1 MRLVPAVPARF
12 SRPLIAVL
20 SVALLALTAGPSASH
35 SAAPQ
40 RVASVIV
47 REAPGAGTRPER
59 LVRQLGGT
67 VRRQIGIINGF
78 AADVPSVGLTRL
90 ERARGVHSVT
100 INRRVRL
107 LNNLDGWDQK
117 SDLGSLH
124 YVAQEVTGAGEYWND
139 GFTGRGVDVA
149 LIDSGVVEVDGLR
162 TPGKVIHGPDLSFEA
177 QHDNVRYL
185 DTYGHGTHMA
195 GIIAGRDDA
204 VPETVQKGEEN
215 FVGMAPDARI
225 VSIKVADSHGFT
237 DVSQVIAAIDWVVQH
252 RRDNGL
258 NIRVLNL
265 SFGTDGEQDYRIDPL
280 AYAVEVAWRKGIVV
294 VVAAGN
300 GGYGSDKLNNPAY
313 DPFVIAVGGAD
324 GMGTYDWKDD
334 VVQPWSS
341 SGDGERNPDLV
352 APGKSIASL
361 RVPGS
366 YLDLEHP
373 QARVGDTPRF
383 FRGSGTSQAAAVVSG
398 AAALVIQ
405 QRPNITPDRL
415 KKLLTRTAARLLFA
429 DEQAQGAGM
438 LDLKTARDRL
448 TPTARESFQRW
459 QPSTGTGSL
468 ELARG
473 SAHLESDGVVL
484 EGEQDIF
491 GAPFDSATWA
501 SASLAGTSW
510 NGGEWN
516 GSAWTG
522 DGWSGMSWNGLS
534 WNGLSWNGMSWN
546 GMSWN
551 GMSWNGMSWNGLSW
565 NGMSWNGMSWNG
577 MSWNGLAW
585 SSADWG
591 G

>member
-12 SRPLIAVL
+12 SRPLIAVF
-20 SVALLALTAGPSASH
+20 SAALLAVTAGPSAASLDRTAGT
-35 SAAPQ
+35 SDP
-40 RVASVIV
+40 VVSVIV
-47 REAPGAGTRPER
+47 REAPGAGIGPER

-67 VRRQIGIINGF
+67 VERQIGIINGF
-78 AADVPSVGLTRL
+78 SAEVPSAGVARL
-90 ERARGVHSVT
+90 EAARGVHSVT
-100 INRRVRL
+100 VNRKVRL
-107 LNNLDGWDQK
+107 LNDLDGWYQQG
-117 SDLGSLH
+117 DLGSLH
-124 YVAQEVTGAGEYWND
+124 YVAQEVTGAGEYWN
-139 GFTGRGVDVA
+139 TGLTGKGIDVA

-162 TPGKVIHGPDLSFEA
+162 TAGKVVHGPDLSFEA
-177 QHDNVRYL
+177 QSENLRYL
-185 DTYGHGTHMA
+185 DTYGHGTHLA

-204 VPETVQKGEEN
+204 VPTTAQKGEEN

-225 VSIKVADSHGFT
+225 VSVKVADSHGFT

-265 SFGTDGEQDYRIDPL
+265 SFGTDGEQDYRVDPL
-280 AYAVEVAWRKGIVV
+280 AYAVEVAWRNGIVV

-300 GGYGSDKLNNPAY
+300 GGYGSEKLNNPAY

-341 SGDGERNPDLV
+341 SGDGQRNPDLV

-366 YLDLEHP
+366 YLDVAHP
-373 QARVGDTPRF
+373 EGRVGETPRF

-405 QRPNITPDRL
+405 QRPNITPDRV
-415 KKLLTRTAARLLFA
+415 KKLLTRTASRLLHA
-429 DEQAQGAGM
+429 DAQAQGAGM
-438 LDLKTARDRL
+438 LDLKTARDWV
-448 TPTARESFQRW
+448 TPTVRESVQRKE
-459 QPSTGTGSL
+459 PSTGTGSL

-491 GAPFDSATWA
+491 GAPFDSTTW
-501 SASLAGTSW
+501 SALSLAGTSW
-510 NGGEWN
+510 VDGEWN
-516 GSAWTG
+516 GNTWSGASWSG
-522 DGWSGMSWNGLS
+522 AGWSGASWSGAS
-534 WNGLSWNGMSWN
+534 WSGASWSGASWS
-546 GMSWN
+546 GASWSC
-551 GMSWNGMSWNGLSW
+551 GSWSGASWSGASW
-565 NGMSWNGMSWNG
+565 SGASWSGASWSG
-577 MSWNGLAW
+577 AG
-585 SSADWG
+585 WG
-591 G
+591 D